1 MNGVSNLRHF
11 LEIPYE
17 ELEQRN
23 LEAKEK
29 LKNRAPAHQLQEEAI
44 RALSNEKRVKAIT
57 IGFSDLEGRFHMLDY
72 DKNFI
77 LKSYDNLTFDGSSV
91 RGFSRVSESDLK
103 LLVDWGSLRWL
114 PSDIFGAGKV
124 LAFGMIHDRDGKFYS
139 ADMRAQLKSLCD
151 SLHEKDRTIVNVA
164 VECEGFLFNGR
175 NAEQRYNETSG
186 FELVSTGGY
195 YHSLPGD
202 PLRAFIDSL
211 AEAQRALGFENEKDH
226 PEVAP
231 SQFELNYSYC
241 DALIAADLLQ
251 LYKLTARQI
260 ADKLGYTASFLPKPI
275 SGVNGSGMHCN
286 MSLSREG
293 KNLFFD
299 SNGEENLSLLA
310 WDFIDRI
317 LSSGEEICLALNPSV
332 NAFRRLDPHYEAPN
346 QIKSSAVDRTS
357 MIRIPLGNEK
367 SARIEVRTVAPD
379 ANPYM
384 AFYTLIKTGLLG
396 KIDQTI
402 SKEGRKDR
410 AKFLPANIY
419 DSIDFFANSDLV
431 SEILGK
437 DNKAKFIERKILSAN
452 RCPKE
457 LGTQVKQ
464 SEVIFH
470 HEVTNQLLWSKF

>member
-1 MNGVSNLRHF
+1 MNNTDNLRRF
-11 LEIPYE
+11 LQIPYE

-23 LEAKEK
+23 LAAKEK
-29 LKNRAPAHQLQEEAI
+29 LKDRTPAHQLQEEAI
-44 RALSNEKRVKAIT
+44 RTLSDEKGLKAIT

-77 LKSYDNLTFDGSSV
+77 LKSHDNLTFDGSSV

-103 LLVDWGSLRWL
+103 LQVDWGSMRWL
-114 PSDIFGAGKV
+114 PSDVFGAGKV
-124 LAFGMIHDRDGKFYS
+124 LAFGMIYDRDGKIYS
-139 ADMRAQLKSLCD
+139 ADMRGQLKMLCD
-151 SLHEKDRTIVNVA
+151 SLYEKDKTTVNVA
-164 VECEGFLFNGR
+164 VECEGFLFEGR
-175 NAEQRYNETSG
+175 NAEQRYNDIEG
-186 FELVSTGGY
+186 FNLVSTGGY
-195 YHSLPGD
+195 YHSLPTD
-202 PLRAFIDSL
+202 PLRTFIDSL

-260 ADKLGYTASFLPKPI
+260 ADRQGHTASFLPKPI
-275 SGVNGSGMHCN
+275 AGVNGSGMHCN
-286 MSLSREG
+286 ISLSREG
-293 KNLFFD
+293 KNLFYD
-299 SNGEENLSLLA
+299 PKGEEHLSLLA

-317 LSSGEEICLALNPSV
+317 LSSGEEICLVLNPSV

-367 SARIEVRTVAPD
+367 SSRIEVRTVAPD

-384 AFYTLIKTGLLG
+384 SFYTLIKTGLIG

-402 SKEGRKDR
+402 TKEGRKER

-419 DSIDFFANSDLV
+419 DAIEFFGNSDLM
-431 SEILGK
+431 SEVLGK
-437 DNKAKFIERKILSAN
+437 DNKVKFIERKLVSAN
-452 RCPKE
+452 RCPKD

-464 SEVIFH
+464 SEVVFH
-470 HEVTNQLLWSKF
+470 HEITNQLLWSKF